1 MDCSTPGSPILQ
13 YLLEFAQIHVHW
25 VSDDIKPSYPLLLL
39 LPPIFPSIRVFFNE
53 LAVLG
58 ASPNSC
64 ETICSFGVT
73 SLKAIVNSRLSE
85 FMSTELIVSDE
96 LRIEIVAKCTY
107 DIKTKILWR
116 SLAFPRVTLLSRLWK
131 IIIILDYVLWD
142 IGREKIIKVNSTKLN
157 RNNQTIWVIW
167 CKYIIEDFFY
177 GVTGA
182 MNVLGPAKQFWKRHS
197 KPAWLHCQTLMVI
210 NIFKM
215 MLYIFNHFIC
225 SVKFSHSVVSDS
237 LWLHELEHA
246 RPSCPSPTAGVHPN
260 SCPWRRWCHPA
271 ISSSVIPFS
280 SCP

>member
-1 MDCSTPGSPILQ
+1 MTFTIHVNWTNCFRWVKDRDCSKMHIW
-13 YLLEFAQIHVHW
+13 H
-25 VSDDIKPSYPLLLL
+25 
-39 LPPIFPSIRVFFNE
+39 
-53 LAVLG
+53 
-58 ASPNSC
+58 
-64 ETICSFGVT
+64 
-73 SLKAIVNSRLSE
+73 
-85 FMSTELIVSDE
+85 
-96 LRIEIVAKCTY
+96 
-107 DIKTKILWR
+107 KTKILWR
-116 SLAFPRVTLLSRLWK
+116 SLGFPRVTLLSRLWK

-246 RPSCPSPTAGVHPN
+246 RPSCPSPTPGVHPN
-260 SCPWRRWCHPA
+260 SHPSSRWCHPA
-271 ISSSVIPFS
+271 ISSSVVPFS
-280 SCP
+280 SCPQSLLASESFPMSQLFT